1 METNDAVLRTGSL
14 LLTMTP
20 EEVAATEAAIHAL
33 KDEAWAIPMVRK
45 LNREGGCSKTNRSMM
60 FEIRYARALHD
71 AGISPTY
78 EQATGVG
85 NTSVDFAF
93 NTTAR
98 WLVEAYSLAETEAAV
113 AATRR
118 RGRYFSR
125 LLVPPL
131 PTGVNEIPSSA
142 EYKLRLDEHKKSVEG
157 ETLQTVERLLSKV
170 SDGESPLKFPLPIA
184 NNYTM
189 LTVDIRSLFSE
200 HVDRADLDHIAYGA
214 NAVPIE
220 YRLYWQSRE
229 GRLCPLR
236 GIFDP
241 ANNLQ
246 KAKHFQERV
255 HFLTILIEKR
265 YGRTELSKIG

>member
-1 METNDAVLRTGSL
+1 
-14 LLTMTP
+14 
-20 EEVAATEAAIHAL
+20 
-33 KDEAWAIPMVRK
+33 
-45 LNREGGCSKTNRSMM
+45 
-60 FEIRYARALHD
+60 
-71 AGISPTY
+71 
-78 EQATGVG
+78 
-85 NTSVDFAF
+85 
-93 NTTAR
+93 
-98 WLVEAYSLAETEAAV
+98 
-113 AATRR
+113 
-118 RGRYFSR
+118 

-255 HFLTILIEKR
+255 HFLTFLIEKS
-265 YGRTELSKIG
+265 YGRTELSKIGYYVANPCLFDSHESAMSALSTFPLISKEIQLPIREQCHS